1 MVSTICF
8 EDIQSV
14 KVNQQRSGE
23 VTLEVQRKVPR
34 PGNTLKV
41 TWKRKCQEAQI
52 KLDIKCSVKV
62 LVLVSTYCF
71 LNRDDIANQHHVS
84 PPVTPTVHYNINKR
98 EPVGSP
104 LDQ

>member
-34 PGNTLKV
+34 PGDALKV
-41 TWKRKCQEAQI
+41 TWKRKGQEVQI
-52 KLDIKCSVKV
+52 YLDVKCNVKV
-62 LVLVSTYCF
+62 FLLVSTYYF
-71 LNRDDIANQHHVS
+71 LNRNDIAN
-84 PPVTPTVHYNINKR
+84 
-98 EPVGSP
+98 
-104 LDQ
+104 